1 MLKTYMKN
9 TSILHIKDF
18 EEGRNELLADVLL
31 GEVITDETKRYM
43 QGESVMSSPIVCSY
57 NNEFKTES
65 GSFYITEGH
74 MFNLTISIKKWAV
87 IKENTQYLHDHV
99 LQTNQYN

>member
-31 GEVITDETKRYM
+31 GEIITDETKRYT
-43 QGESVMSSPIVCSY
+43 QGESVMSSPIVCSN

-65 GSFYITEGH
+65 GSFYVTEGH
-74 MFNLTISIKKWAV
+74 MLNLTISTKKWAA
-87 IKENTQYLHDHV
+87 IKEKTQYLHDHV
-99 LQTNQYN
+99 LQTNQYI

>member
-1 MLKTYMKN
+1 MKN

-18 EEGRNELLADVLL
+18 EEGRNELLADVLF

-43 QGESVMSSPIVCSY
+43 QGESVMSSPIACSY
-57 NNEFKTES
+57 KNEFKTES

-74 MFNLTISIKKWAV
+74 IFNLTISTKKWAV

>member
-9 TSILHIKDF
+9 TSILHVKDF
-18 EEGRNELLADVLL
+18 DEGRNELLADVLL
-31 GEVITDETKRYM
+31 GEVITDETKRYI
-43 QGESVMSSPIVCSY
+43 QGESVLTSPIACSN

-74 MFNLTISIKKWAV
+74 TFNLTISTKEWAV
-87 IKENTQYLHDHV
+87 IKENAQYLHDHV